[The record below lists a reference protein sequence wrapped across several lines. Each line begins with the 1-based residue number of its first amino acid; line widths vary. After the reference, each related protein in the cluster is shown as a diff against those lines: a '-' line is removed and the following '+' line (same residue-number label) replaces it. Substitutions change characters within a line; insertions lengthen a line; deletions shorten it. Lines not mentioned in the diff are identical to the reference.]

1 MPEQARAIFSFLLG
15 ICRKARL
22 SSKAC
27 EELGTQIDT
36 HRQLVPWTYCT
47 YAQHGYNRRS
57 PVTTTRIKVAMAKR
71 SASSTELHERE
82 ELRTPV
88 E

>member
-27 EELGTQIDT
+27 EELDTQAD
-36 HRQLVPWTYCT
+36 HRQLVPSSCCT
-47 YAQHGYNRRS
+47 YALHGCNRRS
-57 PVTTTRIKVAMAKR
+57 PVTTALLLTIKC
-71 SASSTELHERE
+71 SASPGKLQEKE